1 MRPFDSSGTFHPIA
15 EGRGLRRAAVRGAGV
30 TVFASAVSFVVQMA
44 ATVILARL
52 LTPTD
57 FGIVTMVTTFSLFF
71 SSFGLN
77 GFTEAIL
84 QREEITHFLV
94 SNLFW
99 INIAAAAFLTV
110 VFALLGPLIALF
122 YHDPLVVRVVEGMSL
137 TIIAASLSV
146 IHLALLKRALRFT
159 AVAVNTI
166 VARIVSVLVSIALA
180 LVGWGYW
187 SLVAGYIAQQLS
199 ISVGAWIMCRWTPGL
214 PRRVPGTAAVV
225 KFALNVYSHF
235 GFYYA
240 SGNTDNLLVGWRYKA
255 AALGLY
261 KKAFDLFYLPANQL
275 TSPISSVVIATLSRF
290 NRDRAQ
296 YCRYFLAGFSFL
308 AFVGMGIGADLSLI
322 GRDMIR
328 VVLGPAWDESARI
341 FVFFGPGI
349 GIMMLYGTQSWI
361 HLSIGR
367 PDRWFRWGVF
377 EFLCTVSLFLIAL
390 PWGPRAVAL
399 AWTTSYFVLMA
410 PAFWYA
416 GKPIDFGITAVLPVV
431 WKFFVAALA
440 AACASLALIH
450 FWPPFGN
457 APGGLG
463 AFARC
468 VSVSA
473 LFFALYLAAVV
484 VLHRGIEPLRQAG
497 RILGEMLPQRRAAQ
511 SISADS
517 TATPGDAAE
526 PAPAASVQEST
537 TSSRVSLP
545 AGKRV
550 PLPEGN

>member
-1 MRPFDSSGTFHPIA
+1 MRPFDSSGAFHPIA
-15 EGRGLRRAAVRGAGV
+15 EGHSLRRAAVRGAGV
-30 TVFASAVSFVVQMA
+30 TVFASAVAFVVQMA

-52 LTPTD
+52 LTPSD

-137 TIIAASLSV
+137 TIIAASFSV
-146 IHLALLKRALRFT
+146 IHLALLKRALGFT
-159 AVAVNTI
+159 AVAVNAI
-166 VARIVSVLVSIALA
+166 VARIVSVLVSIGLALA
-180 LVGWGYW
+180 GWGYW
-187 SLVAGYIAQQLS
+187 SLVAGLVAQQLS
-199 ISVGAWIMCRWTPGL
+199 ISIGAWIQCSWTPSL

-240 SGNTDNLLVGWRYKA
+240 TGNTDNLLVGWRYNA

-296 YCRYFLAGFSFL
+296 YCRYFLAGISFL
-308 AFVGMGIGADLSLI
+308 ALVGMGVGADLTLI
-322 GRDMIR
+322 GRDVIR
-328 VVLGPAWDESARI
+328 VVLGPAWDESGRI

-349 GIMMLYGTQSWI
+349 GVMMLYGTQSWI

-399 AWTTSYFVLMA
+399 AWTTSYFLLMT

-416 GKPIDFGITAVLPVV
+416 GKPIDFGISTVLPVI
-431 WKFFVAALA
+431 WKFFIAALA
-440 AACASLALIH
+440 ATCASLALIH
-450 FWPPFGN
+450 VWPPFGTT
-457 APGGLG
+457 PGGLG

-473 LFFALYLAAVV
+473 IFFALYLAAVV
-484 VLHRGIEPLRQAG
+484 ALNRGTEPLRHAG
-497 RILGEMLPQRRAAQ
+497 RILGDMLPQHRTAQ
-511 SISADS
+511 TASPDSI
-517 TATPGDAAE
+517 
-526 PAPAASVQEST
+526 PAPADASESAANVSAQESAT
-537 TSSRVSLP
+537 FPPRSLP
-545 AGKRV
+545 VGKRV
-550 PLPEGN
+550 NVPEGS